1 VEPYGLFNLGEA
13 GQGHFS
19 FVIRVAKED
28 CTSITIPAGTL
39 FPARIVH
46 KFFALNKNPVYF
58 YYQTPEDTTFYK
70 SADGTFVSLEKLREE
85 KRTALQTLRM
95 EKTDEEY
102 FKEDAEIKLALSKAE
117 KERDLAKPKDVSH
130 LKELL
135 KTDVR
140 STYAIL
146 DPEAKQEFWQDLV
159 KSIKLDGKQIVE
171 VLFFE

>member
-1 VEPYGLFNLGEA
+1 MQLAIKKVKVEATDP
-13 GQGHFS
+13 
-19 FVIRVAKED
+19 K
-28 CTSITIPAGTL
+28 
-39 FPARIVH
+39 
-46 KFFALNKNPVYF
+46 
-58 YYQTPEDTTFYK
+58 YK
-70 SADGTFVSLEKLREE
+70 SNIEKTIKNLKDRLR
-85 KRTALQTLRM
+85 RLNVTYMAGN
-95 EKTDEEY
+95 KTDEEY

-135 KTDVR
+135 QTDVR